1 MVEFSDLY
9 KEIQGHEISLYQY
22 DAGEVKSATIEL
34 NKQYGIFID
43 ITRFSSLAET
53 KRAIAHET
61 GHCVTGCT
69 HKVSS
74 SLDLVQKHEYKAN
87 RWAVKRFLPFEQIQA
102 AIQDGYT
109 KPWQLAEYF
118 GLPEPA
124 IKWAI
129 HYYIENCGLS
139 FSVK

>member
-9 KEIQGHEISLYQY
+9 KEIQNHGISLYQY
-22 DAGEVKSATIEL
+22 NAGEVKSATIEL

-43 ITRFSSLAET
+43 ITRFPSLVET
-53 KRAIAHET
+53 KRAMAHEI

-102 AIQDGYT
+102 AIQNGYT
-109 KPWQLAEYF
+109 ESWQLSEYF
-118 GLPEPA
+118 GLPESA

-129 HYYIENCGLS
+129 HYYVENCGLS

>member
-9 KEIQGHEISLYQY
+9 KEIQGHGISLYQY

-43 ITRFSSLAET
+43 ITQFPSLVET
-53 KRAIAHET
+53 KRAMAHEI

-87 RWAVKRFLPFEQIQA
+87 SWAVKCFLPFEKIQA

-109 KPWQLAEYF
+109 EPWLLAEYF
-118 GLPEPA
+118 DVPETA
-124 IKWAI
+124 IKWAL
-129 HYYIENCGLS
+129 HYYIENCGFS
-139 FSVK
+139 FGR